1 MHPLL
6 SIIEKLVPAAL
17 ALTITDAMDTVG
29 GALPT
34 GGGNFGDIA
43 FTVATSFT
51 PIILAAAVLAVMIS
65 GFFLTVTGNEN
76 QQTTAKRVFIS
87 GVAAIILVNVGAT
100 LRNALISGGFGFSNT
115 SLTPSGSTIL
125 TDPLTSG
132 RTIGL
137 EATGL
142 LDYLAIPLGIICII
156 MIIVSGVRAIGNLG
170 SEEGVTQLRR
180 TVIFVVTGFI
190 IVLTRYRLAGTVT
203 IVGTTVVA
211 TPTNIIDVMVTI
223 GRRILSLILVLAV
236 AVLVYAGALMVVNIG
251 NDEQYGQAKNL
262 MIRVAIGFIVL
273 AASSGIAAFLAGII

>member
-65 GFFLTVTGNEN
+65 GFFLTLTGNEN

-87 GVAAIILVNVGAT
+87 GIAAIVLVNVGT
-100 LRNALISGGFGFSNT
+100 TFRNAL
-115 SLTPSGSTIL
+115 STIL

-203 IVGTTVVA
+203 IVGTTGVA

-223 GRRILSLILVLAV
+223 GTRILSLILVLAV